1 MKMWRDL
8 IADAKRE
15 ISLLQ
20 TKDVKEKL
28 DQGEDFILIDVR
40 EPDEQQKGRLPKS
53 VPIPRGILE
62 MTMERHFKDP
72 AKPVI
77 LYCAGG
83 GRSAVAAQSLKK
95 MGYENVA
102 SMEGGFEEW
111 QRAGLPIEK

>member
-8 IADAKRE
+8 VAEAKRE

-20 TKDVKEKL
+20 IKDVKEKL
-28 DQGEDFILIDVR
+28 DKEEDFILIDVR
-40 EPDEQQKGRLPKS
+40 EPDEQLKGRLPKS

-62 MTMERHFKDP
+62 MTMERHFKDQ
-72 AKPVI
+72 ARQIV

-95 MGYENVA
+95 RGYENVG
-102 SMEGGFEEW
+102 SMEGGYEGW
-111 QRAGLPIEK
+111 VQSGLPIEK